1 MSKVYQKMGIFGR
14 TYWHYSGLLVK
25 QISKQKYEQ
34 LVMDSKVSREVAR
47 QLEQQTKKQGR

>member
-14 TYWHYSGLLVK
+14 TYWHDSGLLVK

>member
-14 TYWHYSGLLVK
+14 TYWHDSGLFVK